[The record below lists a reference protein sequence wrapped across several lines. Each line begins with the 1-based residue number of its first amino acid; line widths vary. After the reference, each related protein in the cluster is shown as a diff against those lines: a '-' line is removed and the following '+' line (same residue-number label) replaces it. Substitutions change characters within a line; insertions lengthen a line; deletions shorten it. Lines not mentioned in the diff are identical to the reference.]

1 LRKARTETYHAIVLA
16 AAGIIRLGRQD
27 RITEYISPDIILP
40 AVGQGALAIEVREDD
55 RRMQRIV
62 AGLNHEPTRT
72 AVTAERTFLRYLV
85 TYQTTPQARQEV
97 GCQVPMGAYGI
108 VRDGQLMVEGMVAT
122 LDGRKVIRRKVI
134 GNPAHAERAGEELAE
149 RIFEAGG
156 EDILDEVRSDG

>member
-1 LRKARTETYHAIVLA
+1 
-16 AAGIIRLGRQD
+16 
-27 RITEYISPDIILP
+27 
-40 AVGQGALAIEVREDD
+40 
-55 RRMQRIV
+55 V

-134 GNPAHAERAGEELAE
+134 GSPAHAERAGQELAE
-149 RIFEAGG
+149 RILEAGG
-156 EDILDEVRSDG
+156 RDILDEM